1 MSKNILIT
9 GGGGFIGVNL
19 IKYLLNDTAVGK
31 ITVFD
36 TFISSNKQDFQKF
49 KNKYDPENEKIL
61 FFEYDITNSDKMS
74 FVKKNFNFNE
84 IYHLASLA
92 SPLFYKKY
100 PIETL
105 QVGYLGTK
113 YILDIAKEH
122 KAKVL
127 FSSTSEVY
135 GNPEISPQHE
145 NYYGCVNSFGER
157 SSYDESKRIAEA
169 LCYTYI
175 KQYNVDVK
183 IARIFNTYG
192 ENMMI
197 NDGRIVTQTIKSLLN
212 NTTLQI
218 YGTGEQTRSIIH
230 VSNTVNMLV
239 KLMESNCNIPVNI
252 GNNEELTINKI
263 VDTIEEVYNDYIY
276 KDVKI
281 KLKREYIP
289 LTQDDPLKRQPCLK
303 RNKEILG
310 EQKYISIKDGI
321 FSTILYFF
329 DN

>member
-9 GGGGFIGVNL
+9 GGCGFIGVNL
-19 IKYLLNDTAVGK
+19 IKHLLNNTEVNK

-36 TFISSNKQDFQKF
+36 NFISSNKLNFETFQK
-49 KNKYDPENEKIL
+49 KYDSENKKIL
-61 FFEYDITNSDKMS
+61 FFEYDITDLEKMT
-74 FVKKNFNFNE
+74 FVKNNFHFDE

-92 SPLFYKKY
+92 SPPFYKKY

-113 YILDIAKEH
+113 YILDIGK
-122 KAKVL
+122 KCNAKVL

-157 SSYDESKRIAEA
+157 SSYDESKRVAEA

-175 KQYNVDVK
+175 KEYNLDVK

-192 ENMMI
+192 ENMML

-218 YGTGEQTRSIIH
+218 FGNGDQTRSCCYILD
-230 VSNTVNMLV
+230 TVHMLV

-252 GNNEELTINKI
+252 GNNEERTINETVGI
-263 VDTIEEVYNDYIY
+263 IEQVYQEHFDKNC
-276 KDVKI
+276 
-281 KLKREYIP
+281 KLKIEYIP

-310 EQKYISIKDGI
+310 ETKYISFEKGIEEMIK
-321 FSTILYFF
+321 YFLE
-329 DN
+329 

>member
-74 FVKKNFNFNE
+74 FVKNNFNFNE

-321 FSTILYFF
+321 FSTIQYFF